1 MNVRNNGPVTQREYR
16 LKEGEFIVSKTDLK
30 GRITYVNRPFMEI
43 SGFTAEELIGA
54 PHNII
59 RHPDMPPEAFADL
72 WRTLKQG
79 KPWRGMVKNRCKNGD
94 HYWVEANANPIW
106 DGDRIVGYMSLR
118 VRPSDEQIREAEAIY
133 ARFRA
138 GKARG
143 LAICEG
149 RVVRSNLLCR
159 LLGRGISIST
169 RMLLGSLLILVALLG
184 FGALAYGEL
193 KDLPN
198 FKTLELE
205 LAAVFLVALLA
216 IGWQWWTVRRQL
228 LQPLRRITRICQQIA
243 SGDLRLHQS
252 GAIRNEIDELLHAVN
267 TMSGNLAS
275 ITTDLRATSDELAS
289 VATQVSASAGSI
301 SQTTTEQ
308 AASVEE
314 TSATVEQI
322 AAVVAQSKENAEI
335 TEGIASTAAAEAV
348 AGGKAVEN
356 TVAAM
361 QQIASKVSVID
372 DMAYQT
378 NLLALNAAIEAARV
392 GEAGKGFN
400 VVAGEIRKLASR
412 AQSAAHEIHDIVR
425 SSLETASEAGA
436 KLAEIVPA
444 IGRTAGLVQEITA
457 AAQEQTTGVQQIN
470 LAMGQLS
477 QAMQQNASASEQLAA
492 TADELREQAGQMH
505 ALVGFF
511 RLK

>member
-1 MNVRNNGPVTQREYR
+1 MRNNGPVTQREYR
-16 LKEGEFIVSKTDLK
+16 LKEGEYIVSKTDLK
-30 GRITYVNRPFMEI
+30 GRITYINRPFMEI

-54 PHNII
+54 HHNII

-72 WRTLKQG
+72 WDTLKRG

-106 DGDRIVGYMSLR
+106 DAGKVIGYMSLR
-118 VRPSDEQIREAEAIY
+118 VRPSDQQIRDAEAIY
-133 ARFRA
+133 ARFRS

-149 RVVRSNLLCR
+149 RVVRSGWLCR
-159 LLGRGISIST
+159 LFGGGISIAG
-169 RMLLGSLLILVALLG
+169 RMLLSSLLVLGSLLGL
-184 FGALAYGEL
+184 GALAYGEL
-193 KDLPN
+193 KELPG
-198 FKTLELE
+198 FQSLEVEFAML
-205 LAAVFLVALLA
+205 FLTALLA
-216 IGWQWWTVRRQL
+216 IGWQWWAVRRQL
-228 LQPLRRITRICQQIA
+228 LRPLQRITRACQEIA

-252 GAIRNEIDELLHAVN
+252 GAVRTEIDALLHAIN
-267 TMSGNLAS
+267 TMTGNLAS
-275 ITTDLRATSDELAS
+275 ITTDLRTTSDELAS
-289 VATQVSASAGSI
+289 AATQVSATAGTI
-301 SQTTTEQ
+301 SQATTEQ

-314 TSATVEQI
+314 TSATIEQI
-322 AAVVAQSKENAEI
+322 AAVVAQSKENAEV

-348 AGGKAVEN
+348 AGGKAVED

-436 KLAEIVPA
+436 KLGEIVPA
-444 IGRTAGLVQEITA
+444 IGRTAGLVQEIAA
-457 AAQEQTTGVQQIN
+457 AAQEQASGVGQIN
-470 LAMGQLS
+470 TAMGELS
-477 QAMQQNASASEQLAA
+477 QGMQQNAAASEQLAA
-492 TADELREQAGQMH
+492 TADELSDQATQMN

-511 RLK
+511 RLR